1 MSAKGAASG
10 DRPLTLDI
18 TVLGRE
24 YKVACK
30 EHERDA
36 LVEAVSFLDARMREI
51 RDTGKVAGLE
61 RIAVMAA
68 LNIANDLLSER
79 RVPAATLIPPA
90 IDEASAR
97 RRIEVMQKAI
107 DQVLV
112 NT

>member
-1 MSAKGAASG
+1 MTTKSAQPG

-30 EHERDA
+30 EHEHDA

-51 RDTGKVAGLE
+51 RDAGKVAGVE

-68 LNIANDLLSER
+68 LNIANDLLRER
-79 RVPAATLIPPA
+79 RSPAAKAPPPV
-90 IDEASAR
+90 DQASAR
-97 RRIEVMQKAI
+97 RRIDVMQKAI
-107 DQVLV
+107 DQVLA

>member
-1 MSAKGAASG
+1 MTTKSALPG

-30 EHERDA
+30 EHEHDA

-51 RDTGKVAGLE
+51 RDTGKVAGVE

-68 LNIANDLLSER
+68 LNIANDLLRER
-79 RVPAATLIPPA
+79 RSPTAKAPPV
-90 IDEASAR
+90 DQASAR
-97 RRIEVMQKAI
+97 RRIDVMQKAI
-107 DQVLV
+107 DQVLAK
-112 NT
+112 T